1 MTQLYGF
8 LLENVRV
15 THVITRQFWNIKC
28 RWFIS
33 KLTSFVE
40 GVPCGAYVTYKSSM
54 LILAW
59 HRPYNVT
66 RKACGYLPPCMW
78 VCRELSWMESADLRR
93 VPLYNDTCITL
104 SNDDILET
112 EYRLVAAGDWRMRGG
127 IGCGYRR
134 TRWGVMDRFFTLNVM
149 VVHRPIHEV
158 KLDEHTEWTHRNEN
172 KGDREIGVRL
182 VDFSN
187 V

>member
-15 THVITRQFWNIKC
+15 THIITRQFWNTKC

-33 KLTSFVE
+33 KLISFVE

-78 VCRELSWMESADLRR
+78 VCRELSWMESADLRQ
-93 VPLYNDTCITL
+93 VHLYNDICITL

-112 EYRLVAAGDWRMRGG
+112 EYRLVAAGDWRMSGG

-134 TRWGVMDRFFTLNVM
+134 REG
-149 VVHRPIHEV
+149 
-158 KLDEHTEWTHRNEN
+158 EWW
-172 KGDREIGVRL
+172 IGSLPWMWWWYADLYTQWSWIEMNTQKQEQGRQGNQ
-182 VDFSN
+182 SKAGGC
-187 V
+187 

>member
-8 LLENVRV
+8 LLENVCV
-15 THVITRQFWNIKC
+15 THIITRQFWNTKC

-33 KLTSFVE
+33 KLISFVE

-78 VCRELSWMESADLRR
+78 VCRELSWMESADLRQ
-93 VPLYNDTCITL
+93 VHLYNDICITL

-112 EYRLVAAGDWRMRGG
+112 EYRLVAAGDWRMSGG

-134 TRWGVMDRFFTLNVM
+134 TRGGVMDRFFTLNVM
-149 VVHRPIHEV
+149 VVRRPIHAV
-158 KLDEHTEWTHRNEN
+158 KLDRNEHTETRT
-172 KGDREIGVRL
+172 RETGK
-182 VDFSN
+182 SE
-187 V
+187 